1 MAKKMNRSEIM
12 SRIRSTETGPERR
25 LREALWAAGIRGHRK
40 NWPKVIGKP
49 DLAWPGR
56 KVAVFVDGCFWH
68 CCPIHFRFPKTRSNW
83 WQEKLSETIQRDRRT
98 TAELQELGWKVLRFW
113 EHEPIDIVVSQI
125 IAILVKR
132 KG

>member
-12 SRIRSTETGPERR
+12 SRIRSKETGPERK
-25 LREALWAAGIRGHRK
+25 LRKALWAAGIRGYRK

-68 CCPIHFRFPKTRSNW
+68 CCPTHFRFPKTRSNW
-83 WQEKLSETIQRDRRT
+83 WQEKLSNNIQRDGKT
-98 TAELQELGWKVLRFW
+98 TRELQNLGWVVLRFW
-113 EHEPIDIVVSQI
+113 EHESTDIIVSQI
-125 IAILVKR
+125 IGVLTNR
-132 KG
+132 K